1 MKKLS
6 DCVIQMFRE
15 WYDTHATLVQEEG
28 GVIAG
33 LLVGLNVIDCNFD
46 VKGDNLDTWVSLC
59 QAF

>member
-1 MKKLS
+1 
-6 DCVIQMFRE
+6 MFRE